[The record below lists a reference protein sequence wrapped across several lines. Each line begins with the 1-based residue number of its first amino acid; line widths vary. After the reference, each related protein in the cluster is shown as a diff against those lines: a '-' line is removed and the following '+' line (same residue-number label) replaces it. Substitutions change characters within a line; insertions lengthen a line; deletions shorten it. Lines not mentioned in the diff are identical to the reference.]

1 MASTKRIVGVILA
14 GGRSSRMGGGDKC
27 LLPLGG
33 KPVLVSVLARL
44 KPQVSDLIINANG
57 DASRFVEFGLPV
69 IADTVGGL
77 AGPLAGVHAGLEW
90 VKANAP
96 GTRYVVTV
104 ASDTPFF
111 PEDLVQRFLSESD
124 HHRSLLVAASAE
136 GVHPV
141 IGLWPVALARDLQE
155 CLEQGMHKVGAF
167 TKQHDA
173 VEVFFSPVKVEGR
186 LIDPFFNINR
196 PEELE
201 QAGALLEHQSR

>member
-1 MASTKRIVGVILA
+1 MVSTNRVVGVILA

-33 KPVLVSVLARL
+33 RPVLATVLARL

-57 DASRFVEFGLPV
+57 DASRFADFGFPV

-96 GTRYVVTV
+96 GVGYIVTV

-111 PEDLVQRFLSESD
+111 PSDLVHRFLAELKE
-124 HHRSLLVAASAE
+124 HPALLVATSEE

-141 IGLWPVALARDLQE
+141 VGLWPVAMAPQLEDSLA
-155 CLEQGMHKVGAF
+155 QGMRKVGAW
-167 TKQHDA
+167 TKQHGA
-173 VEVFFSPVKVEGR
+173 REVFFAPVEIGGR
-186 LIDPFFNINR
+186 HVDPFFNINR
-196 PEELE
+196 PEDLAE
-201 QAGALLEHQSR
+201 AGALLQAASP

>member
-1 MASTKRIVGVILA
+1 MVSTNRVVGVVLA

-33 KPVLVSVLARL
+33 KPLLVSVLTRL

-96 GTRYVVTV
+96 GVDYVVTV

-111 PEDLVQRFLSESD
+111 PTDLVHRFIAELEE
-124 HHRSLLVAASAE
+124 HPGLLVATSEE

-141 IGLWPVALARDLQE
+141 VGLWPVAMAPQLEDSLA
-155 CLEQGMHKVGAF
+155 QGMRKVGAW
-167 TKQHDA
+167 TKQHGA
-173 VEVFFSPVKVEGR
+173 REVFFAPVEVGGR
-186 LIDPFFNINR
+186 RVDPFFNINR
-196 PEELE
+196 PEDLAE
-201 QAGALLEHQSR
+201 ASALLQGASP